1 MLPKKIYLNYVDAD
15 DDEKTWSDEPVGVAD
30 CDLQS
35 REYTDLSQVW
45 HPATEEPQENEWEIL
60 CQNNLGKFPK
70 MTRKKI
76 LIFYPNSGWKGF
88 VNLEYITRWA
98 YLSDLLP
105 QS

>member
-1 MLPKKIYLNYVDAD
+1 MTPKKINLSYSAEDG
-15 DDEKTWSDEPVGVAD
+15 TTH
-30 CDLQS
+30 S
-35 REYTDLSQVW
+35 REYTDLGQVW

-88 VNLEYITRWA
+88 VNLECITRWA
-98 YLSDLLP
+98 YIDDLLP
-105 QS
+105 PAKVFGKS